1 VPLERAG
8 RKAREGVA
16 AVLGIRR
23 VFTGLV
29 ESIGRLRRRTAQGSG
44 SRLEI
49 ETTLGPLVL
58 GESIS
63 VSGACL
69 TVVGMDGTGFEADVS
84 VETNERTTLGSLAVG
99 AEVNLERALAAGARL
114 GGHLV
119 GGHVDGIGTVTRLS
133 REGEAHRVTVETPRP
148 LLPLIAEKGS
158 VALDGVSLT
167 VNGVAGNAFEIML
180 IPHTMAVTTLRSLT
194 AGRKLNLEVDLV
206 ARYVVRYLE
215 ARHEQSPE
223 SGDDRLED
231 ALKRSGFLR

>member
-1 VPLERAG
+1 
-8 RKAREGVA
+8 
-16 AVLGIRR
+16 

-29 ESIGRLRRRTAQGSG
+29 ESTGRLRRRTARGSG

-49 ETTLGPLVL
+49 ATSLGPLVL
-58 GESIS
+58 GESVS
-63 VSGACL
+63 VNGACL
-69 TVVGMDGTGFEADVS
+69 TVVTMDGTGFEADVS
-84 VETNERTTLGSLAVG
+84 VETNERTTLGSLALG
-99 AEVNLERALAAGARL
+99 ESVNLERALAAGARL

-119 GGHVDGIGTVTRLS
+119 SGHVDGIGVVTRLTK
-133 REGEAHRVTVETPRP
+133 EGEAHRVTIEAPRA

-167 VNGVAGNAFEIML
+167 VNGVRGSQFEIML
-180 IPHTMAVTTLRSLT
+180 IPHTMAVTTLSSV
-194 AGRKLNLEVDLV
+194 APGRKLNLEVDLV

-223 SGDDRLED
+223 NGDDRLED